1 MMPAVRIFRDRKRLP
16 HHNVSSV
23 PFDDH
28 LSPSGTFPISTWFT
42 ICLHFNFLFLDI
54 NTGFAPMNPY

>member
-28 LSPSGTFPISTWFT
+28 LSPSGTFPISAWSLYAYILISF
-42 ICLHFNFLFLDI
+42 F
-54 NTGFAPMNPY
+54 